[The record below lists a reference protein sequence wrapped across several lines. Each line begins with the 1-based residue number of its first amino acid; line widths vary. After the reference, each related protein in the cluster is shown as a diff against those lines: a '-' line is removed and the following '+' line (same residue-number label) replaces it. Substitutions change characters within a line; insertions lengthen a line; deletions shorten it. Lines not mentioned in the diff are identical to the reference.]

1 MKTKLT
7 KQLESTL
14 YQYCLEQGAYVVEEV
29 AMPADKGIVDT
40 LSYQQLPDGQIEWR
54 CYELKVTKGQ
64 TFIYRSLQL
73 LCLAAT
79 TLPRSSIGNSRPYW
93 CIDLPCF

>member
-40 LSYQQLPDGQIEWR
+40 LSYQQLPDGQIE
-54 CYELKVTKGQ
+54 
-64 TFIYRSLQL
+64 
-73 LCLAAT
+73 
-79 TLPRSSIGNSRPYW
+79 
-93 CIDLPCF
+93 